1 MNGTLVNG
9 YSGIK
14 THQFG
19 LDSIANNIAN
29 VNTIGYRE
37 NIPQFESLFAS
48 NMDSLNA
55 DSPINNDMNYGATKS
70 SNAISTR
77 SGSYKASDGEF
88 NVAYEG
94 KGWFIVGEQKSGSF
108 EIKDDGYEKKQKNYF
123 TRDGS
128 FLRDG
133 EGYIV
138 NTSGYYMYGVDLGKI
153 ENDIFTSSQSEE
165 KDTEALSSGMLKP
178 LQVPQNLYYRPVLT
192 TKVDIGTNLNK
203 NENTSSATAFF
214 KTKDGNFDEERF
226 MNTDINAFATD
237 DMPLNAPSYNEVRIT
252 LDKDGRKEVLTF
264 KYGQGGEE
272 ALEFHTL
279 RELQNLLRDKVG
291 LDLVVS
297 KGADDKVG
305 EKVSLELRNNSYK
318 KLNIELGG
326 SLFEK
331 LGFKGKNDHFSSGV
345 GVNFN
350 TNKAYEPNTI
360 VQYKGVVF
368 IRTGELGKSDDP
380 FVDKENW
387 RILDTSA
394 LNAWSDNATYLE
406 GDIVS
411 YEGKIYRRIEQAG
424 NNPINEGKWE
434 ELGDIETSLPP
445 AYTQGTTYAVD
456 DIVSYDGKLYR
467 KLLDSGSSDPKIDK
481 IGWQEIRGDSF
492 HSEFIQIPSYQT
504 NVEIYDESGKKFL
517 IQSRYFMT
525 ASDNPYASPPTG
537 EKWEVHSAIFDQHG
551 EVMISPEY
559 VVHNI
564 EFDSNGKPQ
573 AQPVELA
580 FGEKSVTYN
589 IAGTDDVPSSNFV
602 YRDSGIMSK
611 SQDGRAE
618 GHLRDVRIDK
628 DGIIFL
634 AFDNGAYEPM
644 GRIGIA
650 SFVNDQGLRKIGG
663 NLFEMTEMV
672 VNGNANTISG
682 RPILGWEGLNLK
694 YGSVLYKHLETSNV
708 DVGNALTELIVM
720 QRGYSMNAKAFTTG
734 DDLLK
739 EAINL
744 KR

>member
-1 MNGTLVNG
+1 MNGTIVNAS
-9 YSGIK
+9 SGIR

-19 LDSIANNIAN
+19 LDSISNNIAN

-48 NMDSLNA
+48 NLDTLNA
-55 DSPINNDMNYGATKS
+55 DSPINNDFNYGATKS

-77 SGSYKASDGEF
+77 SGSYKSSEGEF
-88 NVAYEG
+88 NIAYEG
-94 KGWFIVGEQKSGSF
+94 KGWFIVGEQKEGSF
-108 EIKDDGYEKKQKNYF
+108 EIKEDGYEKKQKNYF

-153 ENDIFTSSQSEE
+153 ENDIFTSSKNEE
-165 KDTEALSSGMLKP
+165 SDFEALASGALKP

-192 TKVDIGTNLNK
+192 TRVDLSANLNK
-203 NENTSSATAFF
+203 NDNVSSAVVFF
-214 KTKDGNFDEERF
+214 KDKDGAFDEERF

-237 DMPLNAPSYNEVRIT
+237 DAPLNAPSYNEVRIT
-252 LDKDGRKEVLTF
+252 LDKEGRKEVLTF

-272 ALEFHTL
+272 ALEFRTFNDL
-279 RELQNLLRDKVG
+279 KNLLRDKVG

-297 KGADDKVG
+297 KGADGKVG
-305 EKVSLELRNNSYK
+305 EKVGLELRNNSYK
-318 KLNIELGG
+318 NLNIELGG

-350 TNKAYEPNTI
+350 ANKAYEKNAI
-360 VQYKGVVF
+360 VQYKGVAF
-368 IRTGELGKSDDP
+368 IRTGELGKSEDP
-380 FVDKENW
+380 FEDKENW

-394 LNAWSDNATYLE
+394 LNEWSENATYLE
-406 GDIVS
+406 GDIVAS
-411 YEGKIYRRIEQAG
+411 EGKIYRRTEQAG
-424 NNPINEGKWE
+424 NNPINEGRWE
-434 ELGDIETSLPP
+434 EIADMQTSLPP
-445 AYTQGTTYAVD
+445 EYTAGTTYAVD

-467 KLLDSGSSDPKIDK
+467 KLIDSGSSDPKVDK
-481 IGWQEIRGDSF
+481 VGWQELRGDSF
-492 HSEFIQIPSYQT
+492 FSEFIQIPSYQT

-517 IQSRYFMT
+517 IQSHYFMT
-525 ASDNPYASPPTG
+525 SSDNPNANPPTG
-537 EKWEVHSAIFDQHG
+537 EQWEVRSAVFDQQG
-551 EVMISPEY
+551 EVMISPDY
-559 VVHNI
+559 VVHTI
-564 EFDSNGKPQ
+564 EFDSEGKPS
-573 AQPVELA
+573 AEPVELS
-580 FGEKSVTYN
+580 FGDKSVVYN
-589 IAGTDDVPSSNFV
+589 IAGTEKVPSSNFV
-602 YRDSGIMSK
+602 YRDSGITAK
-611 SQDGRAE
+611 EQDGRAE

-644 GRIGIA
+644 GRVGIA
-650 SFVNDQGLRKIGG
+650 AFVNDQGLRKVGG

-672 VNGNANTISG
+672 VNGDANTISG

-694 YGSVLYKHLETSNV
+694 FGSVLYKHLETSNV

>member
-331 LGFKGKNDHFSSGV
+331 LGSKGKNDHFSSGV

-406 GDIVS
+406 GDVVS

-650 SFVNDQGLRKIGG
+650 SFVNDQGLRKVGG

>member
-165 KDTEALSSGMLKP
+165 QDTEALSSGMLKP

-192 TKVDIGTNLNK
+192 TRVDLSTNLNK
-203 NENTSSATAFF
+203 NENASSATKFF
-214 KTKDGNFDEERF
+214 RNANGEFDEERF
-226 MNTDINAFATD
+226 MNTDINAFAAD
-237 DMPLNAPSYNEVRIT
+237 DVPLNAPSYNEVCLT
-252 LDKDGRKEVLTF
+252 LDKEGRKEVLTF
-264 KYGQGGEE
+264 KYGQGGAE
-272 ALEFHTL
+272 ALEFRTFNDL
-279 RELQNLLRDKVG
+279 KELLLDKVG
-291 LDLVVS
+291 LELVIN

-305 EKVSLELRNNSYK
+305 EKVSLELKNNSYK
-318 KLNIELGG
+318 KLNLELGG

-350 TNKAYEPNTI
+350 ANKAYEPNTI

-368 IRTGELGKSDDP
+368 MRTGELGKSENP
-380 FVDKENW
+380 FEDKENW

-394 LNAWSDNATYLE
+394 ISDWSENATYLE
-406 GDIVS
+406 GDMVAS
-411 YEGKIYRRIEQAG
+411 EGKIYRRTEHAG
-424 NNPINEGKWE
+424 NNPIGEGNWE
-434 ELGDIETSLPP
+434 EIADMQTSLPP
-445 AYTQGTTYAVD
+445 EYAQGTNYALD
-456 DIVSYDGKLYR
+456 DIVSRDGKLYR
-467 KLLDSGSSDPKIDK
+467 KIIDSGSSDPKVDK

-517 IQSRYFMT
+517 IQSHYFMT
-525 ASDNPYASPPTG
+525 ASDNPNATPPSG
-537 EKWEVHSAIFDQHG
+537 EQWEVRSAIFDQQG
-551 EVMISPEY
+551 EVMVSPDF

-564 EFDSNGKPQ
+564 EFGTDGKPI
-573 AQPVELA
+573 AEPVELE
-580 FGEKSVTYN
+580 FGDKRVIYN
-589 IAGTDDVPSSNFV
+589 IAGTDKVPSSNFV
-602 YRDSGIMSK
+602 YRDSGVVAK
-611 SQDGRAE
+611 EQDGRAE

-644 GRIGIA
+644 GRVGIA
-650 SFVNDQGLRKIGG
+650 AFVNDQGLRKVGG

-682 RPILGWEGLNLK
+682 RPILGWDRLNLK

-720 QRGYSMNAKAFTTG
+720 QRGYSMNAKALTTG

>member
-165 KDTEALSSGMLKP
+165 QDTEALSSGMLKP

-192 TKVDIGTNLNK
+192 TRVDLSTNLNK
-203 NENTSSATAFF
+203 NENASSATKFF
-214 KTKDGNFDEERF
+214 RNANGEFDEERF
-226 MNTDINAFATD
+226 MNTDINAFAAD
-237 DMPLNAPSYNEVRIT
+237 DVPLNAPSYNEVRLT
-252 LDKDGRKEVLTF
+252 LDKEGRKEVLTF
-264 KYGQGGEE
+264 KYGQGGAE
-272 ALEFHTL
+272 ALEFRTFNDL
-279 RELQNLLRDKVG
+279 KELLLDKVG
-291 LDLVVS
+291 LELVIN

-305 EKVSLELRNNSYK
+305 EKVSLELKNNSYK
-318 KLNIELGG
+318 KLNLELGG

-350 TNKAYEPNTI
+350 ANKAYEPNTI

-368 IRTGELGKSDDP
+368 MRTGELGKSENP
-380 FVDKENW
+380 FEDKENW

-394 LNAWSDNATYLE
+394 ISDWSENATY
-406 GDIVS
+406 
-411 YEGKIYRRIEQAG
+411 
-424 NNPINEGKWE
+424 
-434 ELGDIETSLPP
+434 
-445 AYTQGTTYAVD
+445 
-456 DIVSYDGKLYR
+456 
-467 KLLDSGSSDPKIDK
+467 
-481 IGWQEIRGDSF
+481 
-492 HSEFIQIPSYQT
+492 
-504 NVEIYDESGKKFL
+504 
-517 IQSRYFMT
+517 
-525 ASDNPYASPPTG
+525 
-537 EKWEVHSAIFDQHG
+537 
-551 EVMISPEY
+551 
-559 VVHNI
+559 
-564 EFDSNGKPQ
+564 
-573 AQPVELA
+573 
-580 FGEKSVTYN
+580 
-589 IAGTDDVPSSNFV
+589 
-602 YRDSGIMSK
+602 
-611 SQDGRAE
+611 
-618 GHLRDVRIDK
+618 
-628 DGIIFL
+628 
-634 AFDNGAYEPM
+634 
-644 GRIGIA
+644 
-650 SFVNDQGLRKIGG
+650 
-663 NLFEMTEMV
+663 
-672 VNGNANTISG
+672 
-682 RPILGWEGLNLK
+682 
-694 YGSVLYKHLETSNV
+694 
-708 DVGNALTELIVM
+708 
-720 QRGYSMNAKAFTTG
+720 
-734 DDLLK
+734 
-739 EAINL
+739 
-744 KR
+744 